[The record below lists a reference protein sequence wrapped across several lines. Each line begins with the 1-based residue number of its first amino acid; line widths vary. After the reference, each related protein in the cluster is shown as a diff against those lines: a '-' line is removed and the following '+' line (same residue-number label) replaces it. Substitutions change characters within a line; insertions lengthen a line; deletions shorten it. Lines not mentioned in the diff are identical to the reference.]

1 MTQKSRWEVRFTD
14 PEARSVWAGVTR
26 YIRTFDA
33 DSADDAL
40 MAAWMCG
47 GIVAVRRTF
56 QRTPENGRAFF
67 EKFRASGHLVADLVF
82 DANEPAQ
89 VDPPARLSM
98 TCDPFTNR

>member
-1 MTQKSRWEVRFTD
+1 MTKGRRWQVRFTE
-14 PEARSVWAGVTR
+14 PESRSVWAGVTR

-40 MAAWMCG
+40 MAAWMAG
-47 GIVAVRRTF
+47 GIVYPPHLHG
-56 QRTPENGRAFF
+56 RTPENGRAFF